1 MNKIA
6 DDLLFTKDHEWL
18 RRDND
23 GLLVVGITD
32 HAQAA
37 LGDLVY
43 VELPTVGQEVIEAG
57 EMAVVESVKAASDV
71 YSPVTGS
78 IVEINQLLEDTPETI
93 NSDPYGD
100 GWIARIQPVDKI
112 IDNNFMSS
120 DDYEQFVDNLEN

>member
-6 DDLLFTKDHEWL
+6 EDLLFTKDHEWL

-23 GLLVVGITD
+23 GLLIVGITD

-43 VELPTVGQEVIEAG
+43 VELPTVGQEVIESG

-78 IVEINQLLEDTPETI
+78 IVEINQLLEDTPEII

-100 GWIARIQPVDKI
+100 GWIARIKPVDKI

-120 DDYEQFVDNLEN
+120 DDYEQFIDNLEN